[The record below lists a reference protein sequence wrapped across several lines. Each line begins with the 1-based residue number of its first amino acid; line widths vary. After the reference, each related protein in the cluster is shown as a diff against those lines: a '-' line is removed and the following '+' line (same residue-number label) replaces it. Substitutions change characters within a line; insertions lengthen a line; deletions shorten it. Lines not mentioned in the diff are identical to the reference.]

1 MRSNES
7 ALRDQFTRSRAR
19 RGLTVLAIAVV
30 VALVLT
36 SVATPVAAH
45 AYLSETDPEN
55 GEQLESAPD
64 DVTLTFSG
72 DGVQSADISIVGPD
86 GEDVSGDAEID
97 PDDTQLVDVPFEAE
111 DDAEGMYTVEWEVLA
126 DDGHTTSGTFFF
138 SVGDEALDR
147 DSVLETY
154 EDEDGVDESVP
165 PLESAARG
173 LLLVSLVGLVGAPV
187 TAAVAVYPVADRAGV
202 SKRAVDDRL
211 TTLLGVL
218 AAGVLA
224 AVALLGYVQ
233 ATSVGS
239 PSLETF
245 GEFLGMP
252 LGQAWLVQAVVA
264 LGLAVVLA
272 SAVAGKAPRSVWLGG
287 TLVGAIGVGGALSW
301 TSHSATAIDRLQGTA
316 VDFAHIAGAGLWLG
330 GLVVLAL
337 VVPTMLR
344 DAPPADRSAL
354 AASTIR
360 RYSLL
365 ALAGVTLAGATG
377 LALAAW
383 HVPNLEALGATFY
396 GTVLT
401 AKTLLVIV
409 ALGLGG
415 LTRFV
420 YLRRLESGGEGGR
433 FGFLD
438 RFGDADAGG
447 SDTSGT
453 DAEIREDGGRSSD
466 SSGAISAF
474 TRTVRLE
481 VGVIV
486 LVLLLTGLL
495 TSVPTAAVVGDDDGP
510 ETATIEREGDV
521 DLELTAIPAATD
533 TGGDDRLHVL
543 QDDPIVIE
551 VAFLDD
557 GEPVESDQTVRL
569 TADGEDTF
577 DVDLE
582 ENDDGTYSTVQPFP
596 SDGDWELRITGE
608 PDGTF
613 VSEWVDV
620 YVSPGDDADGEHDHE
635 DGGHD
640 HGDGDGHDHE
650 EHDHG
655 EEAGDEH
662 EHGDETGDSPF
673 ATMLQFGAVVIG
685 VVGSVAVTVEALR
698 FRGRS
703 E

>member
-1 MRSNES
+1 M
-7 ALRDQFTRSRAR
+7 
-19 RGLTVLAIAVV
+19 
-30 VALVLT
+30 
-36 SVATPVAAH
+36 
-45 AYLSETDPEN
+45 
-55 GEQLESAPD
+55 
-64 DVTLTFSG
+64 
-72 DGVQSADISIVGPD
+72 
-86 GEDVSGDAEID
+86 
-97 PDDTQLVDVPFEAE
+97 
-111 DDAEGMYTVEWEVLA
+111 
-126 DDGHTTSGTFFF
+126 
-138 SVGDEALDR
+138 
-147 DSVLETY
+147 
-154 EDEDGVDESVP
+154 
-165 PLESAARG
+165 
-173 LLLVSLVGLVGAPV
+173 
-187 TAAVAVYPVADRAGV
+187 
-202 SKRAVDDRL
+202 
-211 TTLLGVL
+211 
-218 AAGVLA
+218 
-224 AVALLGYVQ
+224 
-233 ATSVGS
+233 
-239 PSLETF
+239 
-245 GEFLGMP
+245 
-252 LGQAWLVQAVVA
+252 
-264 LGLAVVLA
+264 
-272 SAVAGKAPRSVWLGG
+272 
-287 TLVGAIGVGGALSW
+287 
-301 TSHSATAIDRLQGTA
+301 
-316 VDFAHIAGAGLWLG
+316 WLG

-337 VVPTMLR
+337 VVPPMLR
-344 DAPPADRSAL
+344 DAPPADRSGL

-365 ALAGVTLAGATG
+365 ALGGVTLAGATG
-377 LALAAW
+377 LVLAAW
-383 HVPNLEALGATFY
+383 HVPDLEALGATFY

-420 YLRRLESGGEGGR
+420 YLRRLESDGGGGR
-433 FGFLD
+433 LGFLD

-453 DAEIREDGGRSSD
+453 DTSGTDAEIREDGGSPSD
-466 SSGAISAF
+466 STGAISAF

-510 ETATIEREGDV
+510 ETATIEREGDI

-557 GEPVESDQTVRL
+557 GGEPVESDQTVRL

-608 PDGTF
+608 PEGEF

-620 YVSPGDDADGEHDHE
+620 YVSPGEAADGEQD
-635 DGGHD
+635 DDGHD
-640 HGDGDGHDHE
+640 HGDDDHDHGEDDGHDHDE
-650 EHDHG
+650 EAPDDHEHDHG
-655 EEAGDEH
+655 
-662 EHGDETGDSPF
+662 DETDYSAL
-673 ATMLQFGAVVIG
+673 ATLLQFGAVAIG
-685 VVGSVAVTVEALR
+685 IVGSVAVTIEALR

>member
-7 ALRDQFTRSRAR
+7 ALHDHRTQSRAK
-19 RGLTVLAIAVV
+19 RGLTVLAIAFV
-30 VALVLT
+30 VALVLA

-64 DVTLTFSG
+64 DITLTFSG
-72 DGVQSADISIVGPD
+72 DGVQNADISIVGPD

-97 PDDTQLVDVPFEAE
+97 PDDTQLVDVPFETE

-138 SVGDEALDR
+138 SVGDEPLDR

-154 EDEDGVDESVP
+154 EDEDEVDESVP

-187 TAAVAVYPVADRAGV
+187 TAAMAVYPVADRAGV

-211 TTLLGVL
+211 TTLLAVL
-218 AAGVLA
+218 AAGVLT

-233 ATSVGS
+233 ATSIGS

-252 LGQAWLVQAVVA
+252 LGQAWLVQAVLA
-264 LGLAVVLA
+264 LGLAVVLG
-272 SAVAGKAPRSVWLGG
+272 SAVAGKVPRSVWLGG
-287 TLVGAIGVGGALSW
+287 TFVGAIGVGGALSW

-337 VVPTMLR
+337 VVPAMLR

-354 AASTIR
+354 AAGTIR

-383 HVPNLEALGATFY
+383 HVPDLEAIGATFY

-420 YLRRLESGGEGGR
+420 FLRRLESDGGRSR

-438 RFGDADAGG
+438 RFGGGDAG
-447 SDTSGT
+447 GT
-453 DAEIREDGGRSSD
+453 DAEVREDGGRSSN
-466 SSGAISAF
+466 STGAISAF

-533 TGGDDRLHVL
+533 TGGDDRIHVQ
-543 QDDPIVIE
+543 QDDPVVFE
-551 VAFLDD
+551 VTFLDD
-557 GEPVESDQTVRL
+557 GGEPVESDQTVRL

-582 ENDDGTYSTVQPFP
+582 QNDDGTYSTVQPFP

-608 PDGTF
+608 PDGAF

-620 YVSPGDDADGEHDHE
+620 YVSPGDDADGEHDDE
-635 DGGHD
+635 GHD
-640 HGDGDGHDHE
+640 HGD
-650 EHDHG
+650 HDHG
-655 EEAGDEH
+655 DEADY
-662 EHGDETGDSPF
+662 SAF
-673 ATMLQFGAVVIG
+673 ATLLQFGAVAIG
-685 VVGSVAVTVEALR
+685 VVGSVAVTMEALR